1 MVIHLSQ
8 FLNRTR
14 VNSALREV
22 DADEKQVILYDN
34 RSAEDI
40 SNEIIIPAVLTALS
54 KYSLTAKGAEEIL
67 LAVVSIDWPAL
78 IFGNAKNEIAALIA
92 TYLDQ
97 TKEEVAIKIKAVTDE
112 AIRSIRKKV
121 TANGSIKEV
130 RDILADSLD
139 DALFCIPIQIQ
150 ITEMIKENITNARL
164 AGMETPA
171 SELIRDKVYGKN
183 DEINDIRF
191 ILQD

>member
-1 MVIHLSQ
+1 MVIHLSY

-14 VNSALREV
+14 VNSTLREV

-40 SNEIIIPAVLTALS
+40 SNEIIIPAVLTAIS

-67 LAVVSIDWPAL
+67 LAMVAIDWPAL
-78 IFGNAKNEIAALIA
+78 IFGNRKNEIAALIA

-139 DALFCIPIQIQ
+139 DALFRIPIQMQ

-171 SELIRDKVYGKN
+171 SELIRDKVYGQN
-183 DEINDIRF
+183 DEIKDIRF